1 MAVHSLIHQ
10 IFSENRLRKFSQ
22 KTARHILKAARHEPL
37 RSSRVRETTK
47 EGSSAGVRY
56 VLSRHRIKKA
66 GERSYLREV
75 FGKAALSRRGMK

>member
-10 IFSENRLRKFSQ
+10 IFSENRLG
-22 KTARHILKAARHEPL
+22 ARHVLKAVRHEPL

-56 VLSRHRIKKA
+56 VLSRYSIKKA
-66 GERSYLREV
+66 GERSSLREG